1 MFDIANNTE
10 FLTAIGINDAPE
22 ETKAKLISGI
32 EALAEKRLVAKLSEV
47 MTDEQAEAFGQITD
61 EKQAYNYLMN
71 TVPNFQDL
79 VTEVLTE
86 IKDEILTHQAA
97 VVG

>member
-10 FLTAIGINDAPE
+10 FLTAIGIKDAPE
-22 ETKAKLISGI
+22 ETKAKLIAGI
-32 EALAEKRLVAKLSEV
+32 EELATGRLITKLSEV
-47 MTDEQAEAFGQITD
+47 MTEEQAAEFGKITD
-61 EKQAYNYLMN
+61 EKQAYDYLMT

-79 VTEVLTE
+79 ATAVLAEVR
-86 IKDEILTHQAA
+86 DEIIAHQAA

>member
-22 ETKAKLISGI
+22 ETKTKLIGGI
-32 EALAEKRLVAKLSEV
+32 EALAEKRLITKLSEV
-47 MTDEQAEAFGQITD
+47 MTDEQAEEFGKITD
-61 EKQAYNYLMN
+61 EKQAYDYLIS
-71 TVPNFQDL
+71 TVPNFEDL
-79 VTEVLTE
+79 ATEILAE

>member
-22 ETKAKLISGI
+22 ETKTKLINGI
-32 EALAEKRLVAKLSEV
+32 EALAEKRLIVKLSEI
-47 MTDEQAEAFGQITD
+47 MTDEQAEEFGKITD
-61 EKQAYNYLMN
+61 EKQAYDYLVN
-71 TVPNFQDL
+71 AVPNFQDL
-79 VTEVLTE
+79 VTETLAE

>member
-1 MFDIANNTE
+1 MFDIASNIE
-10 FLTAIGINDAPE
+10 FQTAIGINDAPE

-32 EALAEKRLVAKLSEV
+32 EDLAEKRLITKLSEV
-47 MTDEQAEAFGQITD
+47 MTEEQAEAFGQITD
-61 EKQAYNYLMN
+61 EKQAHDYLLN
-71 TVPNFQDL
+71 AVPNFQEL
-79 VTEVLTE
+79 ATAILAE

>member
-22 ETKAKLISGI
+22 ETKAKLTSGI
-32 EALAEKRLVAKLSEV
+32 EALAEKRLIAKLSEV
-47 MTDEQAEAFGQITD
+47 MTNAQAEEFGKITD
-61 EKQAYNYLMN
+61 QKQAYDYLI
-71 TVPNFQDL
+71 TAVPNFQEL
-79 VTEVLTE
+79 VTEILAE